1 MAKLPVVESRCLKR
15 DNYDDDDDDDNDHDD
30 DDDDN
35 ESLEFSLA
43 NVHTNPPPEALPS
56 TIFCLAGETSGL
68 TASRG

>member
-1 MAKLPVVESRCLKR
+1 MAKLLVVESRCLKR
-15 DNYDDDDDDDNDHDD
+15 DNYDDDD